1 MKIHN
6 IKDIIFKIS
15 PKQISH
21 ILNQLTDAPELEPER
36 IYEIITE
43 LSSNHNIFIMLNE
56 DNKKIIGMVTLLI
69 EQKLIHG
76 GRCVAHIE
84 DLVVDLEYRKLG
96 IGKQLIDFCKT
107 YANQNNCYKIILD
120 CADETRK
127 FYEKNK
133 FIHKNCGMA
142 LYF

>member
-1 MKIHN
+1 
-6 IKDIIFKIS
+6 
-15 PKQISH
+15 
-21 ILNQLTDAPELEPER
+21 
-36 IYEIITE
+36 
-43 LSSNHNIFIMLNE
+43 MLNE

-76 GRCVAHIE
+76 GQCVAHIE

-133 FIHKNCGMA
+133 FIIIILNN
-142 LYF
+142 Y